1 MCLVGRWLRGFSATA
16 TRSLLGSDTAAA
28 PAVLAVQE
36 RKRRGEVE
44 ARLDEVNKECSSVK
58 LQLRR
63 LGVK

>member
-1 MCLVGRWLRGFSATA
+1 
-16 TRSLLGSDTAAA
+16 
-28 PAVLAVQE
+28 LAVQE

-44 ARLDEVNKECSSVK
+44 ARLDEVNKECSSVR